1 MHNILYFPH
10 YTPST
15 ARLRSL
21 LLFYDELRTIVP
33 HVDQSH
39 VANRE
44 HVAELVDVGCKI
56 DFFDP
61 SYRYSDWVYD
71 EEVGKVFDRLVA
83 QCSKKATKTW
93 KFDKIRFDEWGVA
106 DWDQEDEINKFVR
119 SGWSM
124 IAAQKIPE
132 AKREELRH
140 KRVAIPMRMYR
151 NPETGQVV
159 EENPVLMYPEIGDFI
174 LARLAREI
182 SKQERVP
189 AVTFENDDFCNQ
201 AYSPSRGRSESHAL
215 LMSAVVSLSIPN
227 DIVEMRSGEYA
238 EVRASYAPARLKI
251 ESMVREITENYRLES
266 IADFDHLGGAISDA
280 ASDIE
285 RRVQAALN
293 ERRTWRHRA
302 YQVLNQNVVWGVGG
316 ALAGYLTGG
325 ALGAAAGGIISPLAA
340 DLANKLAPPKTGY
353 EMVETLASIRGSID
367 RGVKRSRVSLPS
379 YMI

>member
-33 HVDQSH
+33 HVDQTH

-61 SYRYSDWVYD
+61 SYRYSDWLD
-71 EEVGKVFDRLVA
+71 DKEVGKVFNRLVA
-83 QCSKKATKTW
+83 QCAKKAAKER
-93 KFDKIRFDEWGVA
+93 KFDRISFDKWGVA
-106 DWDQEDEINKFVR
+106 DWDQEDAINDFVL

-132 AKREELRH
+132 SKLEELRR
-140 KRVAIPMRMYR
+140 KQVAIPMRMYR
-151 NPETGQVV
+151 NPQTGQVI

-182 SKQERVP
+182 SQQERVP
-189 AVTFENDDFCNQ
+189 AVTFENKDFCNQ
-201 AYSPSRGRSESHAL
+201 AYSSSRGRADSHAL
-215 LMSAVVSLSIPN
+215 LMSAVVSLSIPD
-227 DIVEMRSGEYA
+227 DIVEMKSGEYV

-251 ESMVREITENYRLES
+251 ETMVREITENYRLEN
-266 IADFDHLGGAISDA
+266 IADFDHLGSAISDA

-293 ERRTWRHRA
+293 ERRTLRHRA

-340 DLANKLAPPKTGY
+340 DLASKLAPPKAGY